1 MSRIVYDE
9 WKFEDFLQNSS
20 KFKLV
25 KFKIDENFTQS
36 IFKLVKFKSRNTI
49 QYTLKHEI

>member
-1 MSRIVYDE
+1 MVQ
-9 WKFEDFLQNSS
+9 WKFKHFLQILS

-36 IFKLVKFKSRNTI
+36 IFKLVKFKYGNTTN
-49 QYTLKHEI
+49 YTLKHEI